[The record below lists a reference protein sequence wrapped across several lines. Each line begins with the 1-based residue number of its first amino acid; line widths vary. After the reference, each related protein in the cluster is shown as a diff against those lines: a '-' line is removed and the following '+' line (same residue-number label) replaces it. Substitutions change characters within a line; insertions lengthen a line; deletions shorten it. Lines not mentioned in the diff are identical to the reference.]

1 MDDLVA
7 RALHAARRHFEDGG
21 FLDSLSSLFSGPDV
35 QSTGDRVVSDG
46 TVNWGSPESP
56 ADFVRADKAAMAL
69 AKQVAAPDDDV
80 TGSIPARRAQIAA
93 APPAPAPEPSVNIPF
108 TARERGM
115 TLPDQQAPDQA
126 PVFPY
131 TGFNA
136 VPPNFAMPSPVAP
149 DLPAPRANPD
159 VRPMAYAPATG
170 AAQAPASQAIGAIT
184 SPLAIHDIS
193 DLSQFRG
200 SAMGEP
206 QGIVFHHT
214 GGRGT
219 PEGVINTLN
228 NRRDPFTG
236 RSMVLG
242 TNYIID
248 RDGSIYAGLP
258 PGTTG
263 AHILPSKINNLTNA
277 NSIGVEVIANDN
289 DDVTPEQIAAGQRL
303 HATLS
308 SGREQPLPVFG
319 HGELN
324 PGHKMPDEGLAIV
337 NPIRMAQASTPS
349 MQDAVSSAPTGE
361 KFNNRAAAQPR
372 MTDLTPQQ
380 TDYIIRTIAAE
391 SSGHP
396 EESQGIA
403 NVIMNRINSG
413 RFGANPEAVL
423 FGKNQFEPW
432 GDKSLANYPLK
443 IKPGTD
449 RYQAA
454 AGALDAALQGSDNT
468 AGATYF
474 WGPGSQYARGQKAP
488 GWAKDYPDYTDIGAT
503 RFHREG
509 RADGGDVDQALHMVR
524 RHFDGSDG
532 SFVDSNQAMRNAIA
546 SIDPERSQ
554 DQPVMDPATMG
565 EAWDRAR
572 RNYQNFPIQEGET
585 VALQF
590 NPSVRQ
596 EIGAAI
602 TGEGGG
608 RDYGSELRRR
618 AGEALVGSSG
628 LTSGMGALDFV
639 PGASQALGATDIA
652 HDLSEGNYASAG
664 ANAALPVAMTAAQKF
679 AGPIGKGLSYAGEKI
694 AQHATPIAA
703 AAGAAAAL
711 APDDA
716 EAANALKLIRAY
728 HGSPYKFDRF
738 DLSKIGAGEGNQ
750 AYGHGLYFAEH
761 EPTAQYYRDTLAHKG
776 AIDLEQAAYDRGL
789 PLSRNAQRMIMTQAG
804 TEVDPLTAAKWA
816 QFGSSEMRPYDRE
829 KIADLIDA
837 YRQSKAGHMYDV
849 NIHAD
854 PEQLLNWDKPLREQ
868 SPNVRDILASHLA
881 SKSEEIAN
889 RSGFQNFKSNP
900 QNFMDVGGHTFRPIN
915 FAMSNDLE
923 SLGIPGIK
931 YLDAGSLNTTGV
943 PTHNYVIFNDKLI
956 NINRRYAEGGQI
968 PEGTEMREHHAS
980 GDIVGS
986 AIKKIISS
994 SARSKAPIEKIPAV
1008 AERYPLTAP
1017 PVPAIDRLSG
1027 ETYLAK
1033 DLSPEALA
1041 VQKARKAAQ
1050 ANINAGN
1057 YTPFFP
1063 PEQRFDVNAANY
1075 PAYDPTTS
1083 ILMKKPATQEKYNAV
1098 ATAPEATERLNAA
1111 YQRGLQQKENA
1122 GNWYHMGQ
1130 LEAEFIKEYGP
1141 EVGPQ
1146 MFKRRFA
1153 DPMAATTG
1161 GADPTSNLM
1170 MAQYGNVLSN
1180 QGVPVPKNSY
1190 EFPFPV
1196 GGRYAQGNMDQYNKM
1211 IMQGAGVTP
1220 DNPKRYNFSNNFT
1233 GTSQGA
1239 TIDEQM
1245 SQLFNPKMNM
1255 PPAGTYGHFENA
1267 LADQAAAAGVDPR
1280 YFQEV
1285 AWAGKKDADT
1295 KGGFTAQPMISVV
1308 NEAIERTHQ
1317 VTGMPREEIVRRGL
1331 VRGEIP
1337 LYGAAGAT
1345 AAGAAAPELMGEQPE
1360 QPTDVDGRRRGGSIV
1375 DHALMLLSRRS

>member
-1 MDDLVA
+1 MAPASTAASA
-7 RALHAARRHFEDGG
+7 RASAPKPAFRTQVL
-21 FLDSLSSLFSGPDV
+21 SLSGEPISSPTAQSL
-35 QSTGDRVVSDG
+35 QYT
-46 TVNWGSPESP
+46 
-56 ADFVRADKAAMAL
+56 
-69 AKQVAAPDDDV
+69 AAP
-80 TGSIPARRAQIAA
+80 T
-93 APPAPAPEPSVNIPF
+93 PAPAQ
-108 TARERGM
+108 TAIDTAM
-115 TLPDQQAPDQA
+115 TAAPK
-126 PVFPY
+126 
-131 TGFNA
+131 
-136 VPPNFAMPSPVAP
+136 
-149 DLPAPRANPD
+149 L
-159 VRPMAYAPATG
+159 
-170 AAQAPASQAIGAIT
+170 
-184 SPLAIHDIS
+184 
-193 DLSQFRG
+193 
-200 SAMGEP
+200 
-206 QGIVFHHT
+206 
-214 GGRGT
+214 
-219 PEGVINTLN
+219 
-228 NRRDPFTG
+228 TG
-236 RSMVLG
+236 R
-242 TNYIID
+242 
-248 RDGSIYAGLP
+248 AAP
-258 PGTTG
+258 QPG
-263 AHILPSKINNLTNA
+263 
-277 NSIGVEVIANDN
+277 
-289 DDVTPEQIAAGQRL
+289 
-303 HATLS
+303 
-308 SGREQPLPVFG
+308 
-319 HGELN
+319 
-324 PGHKMPDEGLAIV
+324 
-337 NPIRMAQASTPS
+337 
-349 MQDAVSSAPTGE
+349 
-361 KFNNRAAAQPR
+361 

-391 SSGHP
+391 SSGNP

-413 RFGANPEAVL
+413 RFGPTPEHVL
-423 FGKNQFEPW
+423 FSKNQFEPW
-432 GDKSLANYPLK
+432 SNKSLANYPLK
-443 IKPGTD
+443 IKPDSD

-454 AGALDAALQGSDNT
+454 AGALDAALQGEDNT
-468 AGATYF
+468 GGATYF
-474 WGPGSQYARGQKAP
+474 WGPGSQYALGRNTP
-488 GWAKDYPDYTDIGAT
+488 SWANKFPDYTDIGAT

-509 RADGGDVDQALHMVR
+509 RANGGDVIAKALEALRSGTKVFPKPQRMFPEGARPPGGEYLNAATGETMTGQKPARAVIGVTPEGKPVFLADPEQVEATGSPGPGSTKTKTNLFKQQAGWKWNQAPEGYENVPTIMSAENRGQHYYGLGADFPKGVDLERYANATSEPRLRPTTQGNVYPGEQVGSIDVRGREHPVYDMLTIRNMLAGTGAGAAGAAAMPDDSAAATQDAGDGYAAGGHVDHALHMVR

-532 SFVDSNQAMRNAIA
+532 SFVDSNQAMRDAIA
-546 SIDPERSQ
+546 NIDPERSQ

-572 RNYQNFPIQEGET
+572 RNYQNFPIQEGEA
-585 VALQF
+585 VASQF

-602 TGEGGG
+602 AGEGGG

-639 PGASQALGATDIA
+639 PGASLALGATDIA
-652 HDLSEGNYASAG
+652 HDLSEGDYANAG
-664 ANAALPVAMTAAQKF
+664 ANVALPVAITAAQKF

-694 AQHATPIAA
+694 ARHATPIAA
-703 AAGAAAAL
+703 MAGTAAAL
-711 APDDA
+711 TPDDA
-716 EAANALKLIRAY
+716 EAEK
-728 HGSPYKFDRF
+728 
-738 DLSKIGAGEGNQ
+738 LSK
-750 AYGHGLYFAEH
+750 LM
-761 EPTAQYYRDTLAHKG
+761 K
-776 AIDLEQAAYDRGL
+776 
-789 PLSRNAQRMIMTQAG
+789 
-804 TEVDPLTAAKWA
+804 
-816 QFGSSEMRPYDRE
+816 
-829 KIADLIDA
+829 
-837 YRQSKAGHMYDV
+837 
-849 NIHAD
+849 
-854 PEQLLNWDKPLREQ
+854 
-868 SPNVRDILASHLA
+868 
-881 SKSEEIAN
+881 
-889 RSGFQNFKSNP
+889 
-900 QNFMDVGGHTFRPIN
+900 
-915 FAMSNDLE
+915 
-923 SLGIPGIK
+923 
-931 YLDAGSLNTTGV
+931 
-943 PTHNYVIFNDKLI
+943 
-956 NINRRYAEGGQI
+956 
-968 PEGTEMREHHAS
+968 GTEMREHHAS

-1063 PEQRFDVNAANY
+1063 PEQRFDANAANY

-1083 ILMKKPATQEKYNAV
+1083 ILMKKPATQEKYNAA

-1141 EVGPQ
+1141 ELGPQ

-1153 DPMAATTG
+1153 DAMAATTG

-1180 QGVPVPKNSY
+1180 QGLPVPQNSY

-1196 GGRYAQGNMDQYNKM
+1196 GGRYAQGNMDQYEKM

-1255 PPAGTYGHFENA
+1255 PPAGTYGHFEKA

-1295 KGGFTAQPMISVV
+1295 KGGFTAQPMIGVV

-1345 AAGAAAPELMGEQPE
+1345 AAGAVAPELMGEQPE
-1360 QPTDVDGRRRGGSIV
+1360 QPTDVDGLKRGGSIV
-1375 DHALMLLSRRS
+1375 DHALMLLSRRA